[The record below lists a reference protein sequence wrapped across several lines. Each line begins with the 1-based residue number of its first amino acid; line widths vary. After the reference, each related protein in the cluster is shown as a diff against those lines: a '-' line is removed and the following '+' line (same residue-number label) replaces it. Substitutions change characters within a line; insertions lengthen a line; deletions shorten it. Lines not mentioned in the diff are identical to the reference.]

1 MHSRFRTLVH
11 NDHFLKL
18 LKNQKFRFIS
28 PELYDTSATAGRVI
42 TSKAAVAWEAGK
54 PLVIEKVEVAP
65 PQANEVRVKIKYTS
79 LCHTDVH
86 FWEAKGQTGLF
97 PRIFGHE
104 AAGVV
109 ESVGDGVKNLKPGD
123 HVLPVFTG
131 ECGDCVHCKSEES
144 NMCDLLRINTDRGV
158 MIGDGKQRFSKNGT
172 PINHFLG
179 TSTFS
184 EYTVIHEGCLAKID
198 PSAPLDKV
206 CILSCGVATG
216 LGATLKVAKPKK
228 GSSVA
233 VFGLGAVG
241 LAAAEGARISGAS
254 RIIGVDLNPKRL
266 EEAKNFGVN
275 EFVNPRDHIKPVQQ
289 IIAEMTNGGV
299 DRSIE
304 CTGNINSIIS
314 AFECVHDGW
323 GVAVLVG
330 VPSPD
335 AIFKT
340 NPFNF
345 LDERTLKGT
354 SFGNYKPRT
363 DLPSV
368 VDMYMNK
375 KLEVEKFITHRVP
388 FSQINKAFD
397 YMLRGEGLRCI
408 ISMEE

>member
-1 MHSRFRTLVH
+1 
-11 NDHFLKL
+11 
-18 LKNQKFRFIS
+18 
-28 PELYDTSATAGRVI
+28 
-42 TSKAAVAWEAGK
+42 
-54 PLVIEKVEVAP
+54 
-65 PQANEVRVKIKYTS
+65 
-79 LCHTDVH
+79 
-86 FWEAKGQTGLF
+86 
-97 PRIFGHE
+97 
-104 AAGVV
+104 
-109 ESVGDGVKNLKPGD
+109 
-123 HVLPVFTG
+123 
-131 ECGDCVHCKSEES
+131 
-144 NMCDLLRINTDRGV
+144 

-184 EYTVIHEGCLAKID
+184 EYTVIHESCLAKID

-228 GSSVA
+228 GASVA

-275 EFVNPRDHIKPVQQ
+275 EFVNPRDHIKPMQE

-340 NPFNF
+340 TPFNF

-375 KLEVEKFITHRVP
+375 VTEFSSKYSNTFSGVQIFCDFNECLLITFRQKLEVEKFITHRVP
-388 FSQINKAFD
+388 FSEINKAFD